1 MSRNLILPFF
11 PVPPDQYNQQYMEEI
26 VRSFSIYLAQM
37 QNPGEGR
44 NTELV
49 LTNLQTHDQG
59 LEVGALFIDKD
70 ISGVLNNIKI
80 VVANASNVRGNF
92 ATSSVGSVTV
102 TV

>member
-11 PVPPDQYNQQYMEEI
+11 PVPPEQYDQQYMEEI
-26 VRSFSIYLAQM
+26 VRSFSTYLTQM

-44 NTELV
+44 HTELV

-70 ISGVLNNIKI
+70 VSGVLNNIKI
-80 VVANASNVRGNF
+80 VVADASNVRGNS
-92 ATSSVGSVTV
+92 ATGLVGSVTV